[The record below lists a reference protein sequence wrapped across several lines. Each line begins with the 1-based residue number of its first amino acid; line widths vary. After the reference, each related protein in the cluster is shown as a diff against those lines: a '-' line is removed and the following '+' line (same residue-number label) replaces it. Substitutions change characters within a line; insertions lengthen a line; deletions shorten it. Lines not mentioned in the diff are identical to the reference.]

1 MTTKKIRERRLRP
14 ETSYRKIRFESLEA
28 RKLMA
33 ADVAESAIAVEDSY
47 DAEITAFVDDQAL
60 QAKEILIK
68 CEDFPPFLPR
78 GGDESEEPS
87 GPCPYVLDDL
97 INGIKIDTSRGDDND
112 ELFDLDDLGDS
123 ATEDTSPSD
132 DSDKLDEER
141 VDVPKCG
148 LDSVYRNAWWNESI
162 PSDVDDD
169 GSISVLDALNVINAI
184 NSVGVVPVS
193 ELSVRAAS
201 MNSGSGASSVG
212 QVDINNDGYLTPIDA
227 LIVVNQVNQ
236 RFVETQSSNSQFISS
251 EAAMEL
257 LSDGGDQPIV
267 EYCTPREILVDI
279 DDTLGFES
287 GDSVGEPG
295 AIDGED
301 GELGS
306 SSDGIDAFWAS
317 FASDLELKRKA

>member
-14 ETSYRKIRFESLEA
+14 ENSYRKIRFESLEA

-33 ADVAESAIAVEDSY
+33 ADVAESVIAVEDSY

-68 CEDFPPFLPR
+68 CEDFPLFLPR

-87 GPCPYVLDDL
+87 GPCTYVLDDL

-123 ATEDTSPSD
+123 ATEETSPSD
-132 DSDKLDEER
+132 DSDKLDDER

-162 PSDVDDD
+162 PSDVDND

-201 MNSGSGASSVG
+201 MNSSSGASSVG
-212 QVDINNDGYLTPIDA
+212 QVDINTDGYLTPIDA
-227 LIVVNQVNQ
+227 LIVVNQVKQ
-236 RFVETQSSNSQFISS
+236 RWNCYPM
-251 EAAMEL
+251 AAIN
-257 LSDGGDQPIV
+257 P
-267 EYCTPREILVDI
+267 
-279 DDTLGFES
+279 
-287 GDSVGEPG
+287 
-295 AIDGED
+295 
-301 GELGS
+301 S
-306 SSDGIDAFWAS
+306 SSIVLRERSSWILMIH
-317 FASDLELKRKA
+317 SDLSRATLWVSRAPSTVKMVNLDLRLTGSMLFGLASPRILN